1 MAKGM
6 VGTGQGHSE
15 PLAIVG
21 FAFEFPSGIT
31 NPESFWEIL
40 ANGKIG
46 LGDVPG
52 DRFNLGAFHE
62 TKSSDNKSQKAQGYF
77 IKNDISAFDASFFS
91 ITAEE
96 AVAMDPQQRLLLQTA
111 YHAFENAGLTLDSI
125 SGSKTSVHVGCLSQD
140 YKVGN
145 NKDSEASPKYAA
157 TGDEFTILA
166 NRLSWFYNLNGPSMS
181 VETACSSSLVAL
193 DLACQLL
200 RSGDTDIVSFP
211 SEAPYAW
218 TQGQCKN
225 CILEL
230 SEKPAIT
237 TQNKGLVAGCS
248 LIHQPDFYIHLDNM
262 GFLSP
267 DNRCHS
273 FDSRANGYAR
283 AEGIGVVI
291 VKRLSDAIRDGNVI
305 RTIIRATG
313 SNSDGHTPGITQ
325 PSGTSQLALIK
336 DTYKK
341 AGISMNETR
350 YCEAHGTGTT
360 IEDPTESHAIGA
372 AFRAARSSEDP
383 LYIGA
388 VKANIGHMEA
398 ASGIAGIIK
407 TVLVLE
413 RGVIPPI
420 ADLVELNPRID
431 HTFYKLKFPVE
442 LIPWPTKGLR
452 RASVNSFGYGGTN
465 AHVVMDDAHNYLAE
479 HGLKANHNTA
489 SLPPVIEREDKINL
503 FGDGGTENIG
513 STTTSGPYLLM
524 LSAADRDGPQR
535 IANMYTEYL
544 KSMSHLGDTV
554 ANSTLC
560 RRLAFTLEKR
570 RSLLPWRGYTIIDPQ
585 QLSSSDP
592 IMRGFSVPIQ
602 PPSAPCLAFA
612 FTGQGAQWARM
623 GIQFMQYSAFA
634 RSIRASAKYLR
645 DFGCCWDLEEE
656 LSRDASNSRVNDTDI
671 SQPLSTALQIALV
684 DLLEHIQIRPAVV
697 IGHSSGEVAAAY
709 CKGALS
715 QESALR
721 IAYFRG
727 MGGAAEARD
736 PNRNGTM
743 IAVGLGEA
751 EILPIFQE
759 LAAKGYEDTY
769 IGCMNSPSN
778 VTVTGDVDQL
788 SILKG
793 ILDGRGVF
801 VRKVKVP
808 CAYHSPHMIP
818 IAKKYVQK
826 AGPLE
831 RRDARPDDIIQM
843 ISYVDGKHVSGER
856 LRELDYWMTNLYSPV
871 RFTEN
876 AGGIDRL
883 AFLAKTRGRKK
894 LDLSHRKG
902 MMVTNI
908 LEIGPHSAL
917 RGPLREI
924 MKTFQHASKTIK
936 YDTVL
941 LRGSTTV
948 EPLLQAVGS
957 LRCCGFNPDI
967 SYLNRDEETQETA
980 PLVDLPSYPFKS
992 SSYWSESRRS
1002 RDERFRRRKPSELLG
1017 TPTPDSQPFCGAWRN
1032 YLSRSKSTWM
1042 EDHKINN
1049 VLLYPGAGMMT
1060 MAIEAM
1066 NQYALDT
1073 LGVVPEAFCLAY
1085 VEFVAAIQ
1093 IPEAS
1098 SSLEVHTH
1106 LRVLGDSYKPGA
1118 WFEFTIYSHQGDLWK
1133 LNCRGHVRAEAN
1145 TNSYKIALR
1154 GFGAAGATT
1163 SPQVDEF
1170 YDKTTKSG
1178 YQFGRSFQR
1187 ISKLQSSPLAPGL
1200 LQGVIRVYD
1209 RVRPDS
1215 PGKQGL
1221 RAMDWNHIIHP
1232 ATLDAVLQMTLA
1244 NVTFTQYAQGSVP
1257 VMVPTKLKRLWISST
1272 GLSHPS
1278 SSSLSVTTRCEPS
1291 GYEHTIQVI
1300 NERSP
1305 EDIKIEI
1312 TGYEMTIISSKA
1324 DGPSNLTPPQE
1335 LHVCWNTA
1343 WKALPSVTTDLPS
1356 APKKTELST
1365 SIMGRQLAV
1374 EIYLPSSPTLSAIDL
1389 GTTLQLQLKAVG
1401 YPDPRII
1408 EFEQAT
1414 GVDNSKADLKIILW
1428 DVDRESYLASL
1439 GEKSLAILKKVLD
1452 SRKNILWVRT
1462 SDSPSAHIVDGLS
1475 RVVRQE
1481 QNMSSFATIST
1492 TSSSALDR
1500 TNAIY
1505 EVIKILL
1512 STSEEGSGDDI
1523 PQSFR
1528 ETSPGGGIEFCL
1540 LKENKEVT
1548 KKIQSVQ
1555 RPAEPTSVAWD
1566 VDTSGPLKITI
1577 AAPGDL
1583 STIYF
1588 VEDPSPES
1596 LGVGEVEV
1604 EVKAVGLN
1612 IKDCLA
1618 ALGTANEKSIGS
1630 EIAGVVTRTGLNI
1643 KRFRPGDRVCGFAT
1657 NGIRS
1662 LFRNNAELFSLIPDS
1677 LTFTQAASIP
1687 VNFATA
1693 LYTLQTTARLS
1704 AGETVLIHR
1713 GSSGTGQAAIQAA
1726 LHLGATI
1733 FATAG
1738 TPEKRELLTTEYG
1751 IPQTHIF
1758 SSRNNNFVAEIQRL
1772 TEGRGVDVVLN
1783 ALAREQLAGSWEC
1796 LAPFGRFIEIS
1807 RQGALVGAQLEK
1819 NCSFTT
1825 ADLAHMCRER
1835 PLQASKMIGEA
1846 LSLFEKGV
1854 FRPLQFHQFP
1864 VSEVT
1869 EALQL
1874 IRGRNLS
1881 GKVVVNIERSMKV
1894 QAIMM
1899 PKKQRLFFSDASYVI
1914 AGKLGG
1920 LGCDIARWMVDRGA
1934 RHLIL
1939 LSRSGAR
1946 TETARALLT
1955 DLKNLGVNCVTPA
1968 CDISSFESVKEALES
1983 LVEVVPQVKGCIQ
1996 ASMVLRS
2003 ALFSNMTHSEWS
2015 EALAPKVS
2023 GSWNLH
2029 AILPEDMDF
2038 FILLSSIQ
2046 GLMGPRTQGNYAA
2059 GNTYKDALAQY
2070 RTSRGLKAVSLQLG
2084 LMDSDGYMA
2093 AAENEDE
2100 KRMMMAQNSFV
2111 PVQRLDFH
2119 ALLEHYCDATI
2130 EIQPDQAQL
2139 ALGIKLLH
2147 VDPDL
2152 DPLGTSWGRDAMF
2165 QELRRLEA
2173 TEGAPGGA
2181 TNSKETVTQLA
2192 AARSDEEAA
2201 DVVIKAL
2208 TEKLASVVY
2217 ANGAD
2222 ADNIDRSRP
2231 VQSYGVDSLQTI
2243 ELRGWLLKTF
2253 RSDVPTFEIL
2263 SAPSLNTLALIISE
2277 RSTFRIK

>member
-360 IEDPTESHAIGA
+360 IGDPTESHAIGA

-759 LAAKGYEDTY
+759 LAAKGYEDIY

-1042 EDHKINN
+1042 EDHKIDN

-1178 YQFGRSFQR
+1178 YQFGPSFQR

-1257 VMVPTKLKRLWISST
+1257 VNGP
-1272 GLSHPS
+1272 
-1278 SSSLSVTTRCEPS
+1278 
-1291 GYEHTIQVI
+1291 
-1300 NERSP
+1300 N
-1305 EDIKIEI
+1305 KIE
-1312 TGYEMTIISSKA
+1312 KA
-1324 DGPSNLTPPQE
+1324 
-1335 LHVCWNTA
+1335 
-1343 WKALPSVTTDLPS
+1343 
-1356 APKKTELST
+1356 
-1365 SIMGRQLAV
+1365 
-1374 EIYLPSSPTLSAIDL
+1374 
-1389 GTTLQLQLKAVG
+1389 
-1401 YPDPRII
+1401 
-1408 EFEQAT
+1408 
-1414 GVDNSKADLKIILW
+1414 
-1428 DVDRESYLASL
+1428 
-1439 GEKSLAILKKVLD
+1439 
-1452 SRKNILWVRT
+1452 
-1462 SDSPSAHIVDGLS
+1462 
-1475 RVVRQE
+1475 
-1481 QNMSSFATIST
+1481 
-1492 TSSSALDR
+1492 
-1500 TNAIY
+1500 
-1505 EVIKILL
+1505 
-1512 STSEEGSGDDI
+1512 
-1523 PQSFR
+1523 
-1528 ETSPGGGIEFCL
+1528 
-1540 LKENKEVT
+1540 
-1548 KKIQSVQ
+1548 
-1555 RPAEPTSVAWD
+1555 
-1566 VDTSGPLKITI
+1566 
-1577 AAPGDL
+1577 
-1583 STIYF
+1583 
-1588 VEDPSPES
+1588 
-1596 LGVGEVEV
+1596 
-1604 EVKAVGLN
+1604 
-1612 IKDCLA
+1612 
-1618 ALGTANEKSIGS
+1618 
-1630 EIAGVVTRTGLNI
+1630 
-1643 KRFRPGDRVCGFAT
+1643 
-1657 NGIRS
+1657 
-1662 LFRNNAELFSLIPDS
+1662 
-1677 LTFTQAASIP
+1677 
-1687 VNFATA
+1687 
-1693 LYTLQTTARLS
+1693 
-1704 AGETVLIHR
+1704 
-1713 GSSGTGQAAIQAA
+1713 
-1726 LHLGATI
+1726 
-1733 FATAG
+1733 
-1738 TPEKRELLTTEYG
+1738 
-1751 IPQTHIF
+1751 
-1758 SSRNNNFVAEIQRL
+1758 
-1772 TEGRGVDVVLN
+1772 
-1783 ALAREQLAGSWEC
+1783 
-1796 LAPFGRFIEIS
+1796 
-1807 RQGALVGAQLEK
+1807 
-1819 NCSFTT
+1819 
-1825 ADLAHMCRER
+1825 
-1835 PLQASKMIGEA
+1835 
-1846 LSLFEKGV
+1846 
-1854 FRPLQFHQFP
+1854 
-1864 VSEVT
+1864 
-1869 EALQL
+1869 
-1874 IRGRNLS
+1874 
-1881 GKVVVNIERSMKV
+1881 
-1894 QAIMM
+1894 
-1899 PKKQRLFFSDASYVI
+1899 
-1914 AGKLGG
+1914 
-1920 LGCDIARWMVDRGA
+1920 
-1934 RHLIL
+1934 
-1939 LSRSGAR
+1939 
-1946 TETARALLT
+1946 
-1955 DLKNLGVNCVTPA
+1955 
-1968 CDISSFESVKEALES
+1968 
-1983 LVEVVPQVKGCIQ
+1983 
-1996 ASMVLRS
+1996 
-2003 ALFSNMTHSEWS
+2003 
-2015 EALAPKVS
+2015 
-2023 GSWNLH
+2023 
-2029 AILPEDMDF
+2029 MD
-2038 FILLSSIQ
+2038 
-2046 GLMGPRTQGNYAA
+2046 
-2059 GNTYKDALAQY
+2059 
-2070 RTSRGLKAVSLQLG
+2070 
-2084 LMDSDGYMA
+2084 
-2093 AAENEDE
+2093 
-2100 KRMMMAQNSFV
+2100 
-2111 PVQRLDFH
+2111 
-2119 ALLEHYCDATI
+2119 LEHRFKPPEFFFPI
-2130 EIQPDQAQL
+2130 
-2139 ALGIKLLH
+2139 
-2147 VDPDL
+2147 
-2152 DPLGTSWGRDAMF
+2152 RD
-2165 QELRRLEA
+2165 
-2173 TEGAPGGA
+2173 
-2181 TNSKETVTQLA
+2181 
-2192 AARSDEEAA
+2192 
-2201 DVVIKAL
+2201 
-2208 TEKLASVVY
+2208 Y
-2217 ANGAD
+2217 
-2222 ADNIDRSRP
+2222 
-2231 VQSYGVDSLQTI
+2231 
-2243 ELRGWLLKTF
+2243 
-2253 RSDVPTFEIL
+2253 
-2263 SAPSLNTLALIISE
+2263 
-2277 RSTFRIK
+2277 

>member
-6 VGTGQGHSE
+6 AGAGQGHSE

-21 FAFEFPSGIT
+21 FAFEFPSAIT
-31 NPESFWEIL
+31 NPESFWELLI
-40 ANGKIG
+40 NGKIG
-46 LGDVPG
+46 LGDVPD

-62 TKSSDNKSQKAQGYF
+62 TIYSNDKSQKTQGYF
-77 IKNDISAFDASFFS
+77 IKNDISAFDAPFFS

-125 SGSKTSVHVGCLSQD
+125 NGSKTSVHVGCLSQD

-200 RSGDTDIVSFP
+200 RSGDTDI
-211 SEAPYAW
+211 
-218 TQGQCKN
+218 
-225 CILEL
+225 
-230 SEKPAIT
+230 
-237 TQNKGLVAGCS
+237 GLVAGTS

-262 GFLSP
+262 GFLSS

-283 AEGIGVVI
+283 AEGIGVVL
-291 VKRLSDAIRDGNVI
+291 VKRLSDAIRDGNTI
-305 RTIIRATG
+305 RTVIRATG

-325 PSGTSQLALIK
+325 PSGASQLALIK

-341 AGISMNETR
+341 AGISMDETR

-360 IEDPTESHAIGA
+360 IGDPTESHAIGA

-431 HTFYKLKFPVE
+431 HAFYKLKFPVKP
-442 LIPWPTKGLR
+442 IAWPTKGLR

-465 AHVVMDDAHNYLAE
+465 AHVVMDDAHNFLTQ

-489 SLPPVIEREDKINL
+489 KLPPVIDHEDKL
-503 FGDGGTENIG
+503 CLADDENIDNAS
-513 STTTSGPYLLM
+513 STTTSRPYLLM
-524 LSAADRDGPQR
+524 LSAADRDGLQR
-535 IANMYTEYL
+535 IANVYTEYFKGL
-544 KSMSHLGDTV
+544 AHLDNPI

-560 RRLAFTLEKR
+560 RRLAFTLDKR

-585 QLSSSDP
+585 QISSPDSITKGLSIPMQSSP
-592 IMRGFSVPIQ
+592 
-602 PPSAPCLAFA
+602 APCLAFA

-623 GIQFMQYSAFA
+623 GIQFMRYPIFA
-634 RSIRASAKYLR
+634 RSIQVSAGYLR
-645 DFGCCWDLEEE
+645 GFGCSWDLEEE
-656 LSRDASNSRVNDTDI
+656 LSRDASDSRVNDTDV

-684 DLLEHIQIRPAVV
+684 DLLEHMNIRPAVV

-715 QESALR
+715 QQSALR

-743 IAVGLGEA
+743 MAVGLGEA
-751 EILPIFQE
+751 EILPIFRE
-759 LAAKGYEDTY
+759 LAAKGYEDIY

-778 VTVTGDVDQL
+778 VTVTGDAGQL
-788 SILKG
+788 DILKSIL
-793 ILDGRGVF
+793 DERGVF

-818 IAKKYVQK
+818 IAKKYVQQ

-831 RRDARPDDIIQM
+831 RRDGKPDDIIPM
-843 ISYVDGKHVSGER
+843 ISYVDGEHVSGER

-871 RFTEN
+871 RFTQN

-883 AFLAKTRGRKK
+883 AFLAKTKGRKK
-894 LDLSHRKG
+894 LDLSHRNG
-902 MMVTNI
+902 MVVTNI
-908 LEIGPHSAL
+908 LEIGPHGAL

-941 LRGSTTV
+941 VRGSTTV
-948 EPLLQAVGS
+948 EPLLQAIGS
-957 LRCCGFNPDI
+957 LRCFGFNPDI
-967 SYLNRDEETQETA
+967 SYLNSDGENQQTA
-980 PLVDLPSYPFKS
+980 PLVDLPSYPFNL
-992 SSYWSESRRS
+992 SSYWAESRRS
-1002 RDERFRRRKPSELLG
+1002 KDERFRRRKPSELLG
-1017 TPTPDSQPFCGAWRN
+1017 TPTPDWQPFCGAWRN

-1042 EDHKINN
+1042 EDHKIDN
-1049 VLLYPGAGMMT
+1049 VLLYPGAGMVT

-1073 LGVVPEAFCLAY
+1073 LGITPEAFCLAD
-1085 VEFVAAIQ
+1085 VEFIAAMQ
-1093 IPEAS
+1093 IPEPS
-1098 SSLEVHTH
+1098 SNLETHTH

-1118 WFEFTIYSHQGDLWK
+1118 WFEFTIYSYHGDLWK
-1133 LNCRGHVRAEAN
+1133 LNCRGRVRPEAN
-1145 TNSYKIALR
+1145 NNGYKITCR
-1154 GFGAAGATT
+1154 EPGTAAASSTT
-1163 SPQVDEF
+1163 VLPVDEF
-1170 YDKTTKSG
+1170 YAKTTKSG
-1178 YQFGRSFQR
+1178 YQFGPSFQR
-1187 ISKLQSSPLAPGL
+1187 ISELQSSPSAPGL
-1200 LQGVIRVYD
+1200 LTGVISVYD
-1209 RVRPDS
+1209 RLGPDS
-1215 PGKQGL
+1215 LGKKGL

-1232 ATLDAVLQMTLA
+1232 ATLDAVLQTTLA
-1244 NVTFTQYAQGSVP
+1244 KIAFTEYAQDPVP
-1257 VMVPTKLKRLWISST
+1257 VMVPTKVKRLWLSSK

-1278 SSSLSVTTRCEPS
+1278 SSSLSVTTWCEPS
-1291 GYEHTIQVI
+1291 GYEHTIQVT
-1300 NERSP
+1300 NPQSP
-1305 EDIKIEI
+1305 DDIKVEI

-1324 DGPSNLTPPQE
+1324 DSSSSLISPEE
-1335 LHVCWNTA
+1335 LHVCWNPA
-1343 WKALPSVTTDLPS
+1343 WKALPPITADIPG
-1356 APKKTELST
+1356 LSDGAG
-1365 SIMGRQLAV
+1365 SHQLAV
-1374 EIYLPSSPTLSAIDL
+1374 EIYLPSSPSGSVVDLS
-1389 GTTLQLQLKAVG
+1389 TSLQRKLKEIG
-1401 YPDPRII
+1401 FPDPQVID
-1408 EFEQAT
+1408 FEKAI
-1414 GVDNSKADLKIILW
+1414 GVETPTVDLRIILW
-1428 DVDRESYLASL
+1428 DVDRESYLANL
-1439 GEKSLAILKKVLD
+1439 TKESLAILKTVLN
-1452 SRKNILWVRT
+1452 SRKNILWVQT
-1462 SDSPSAHIVDGLS
+1462 SDSPSTHIIDGLS
-1475 RVVRQE
+1475 RVIRQE

-1492 TSSSALDR
+1492 ASTSASDR
-1500 TNAIY
+1500 TNAISQ
-1505 EVIKILL
+1505 VIKTLL
-1512 STSEEGSGDDI
+1512 SGEGDGDNV
-1523 PQSFR
+1523 PQTFR
-1528 ETSPGGGIEFCL
+1528 ETATGGIEVCF

-1548 KKIQSVQ
+1548 KKIQSAQ
-1555 RPAEPTSVAWD
+1555 LPTEPVPVTWGA
-1566 VDTSGPLKITI
+1566 DTSGPLRINI
-1577 AAPGDL
+1577 AAPGDFD
-1583 STIYF
+1583 TIHF
-1588 VEDPSPES
+1588 IEDPSPGNLKVNDIEI
-1596 LGVGEVEV
+1596 

-1612 IKDCLA
+1612 FKDCLA
-1618 ALGTANEKSIGS
+1618 ALGTSNERSIGS
-1630 EIAGVVTRTGLNI
+1630 EIAGVVTRTGVNVKHLT
-1643 KRFRPGDRVCGFAT
+1643 PGDRVCGFAT
-1657 NGIRS
+1657 DGVRT
-1662 LFRNNAELFSLIPDS
+1662 LFRNHAQLFSLIPDS

-1687 VNFATA
+1687 INFATA
-1693 LYTLQTTARLS
+1693 LYTLQNIARLT

-1758 SSRNNNFVAEIQRL
+1758 SSRDNNFVAEIQRV

-1783 ALAREQLAGSWEC
+1783 SLAGEQLTGSWEC
-1796 LAPFGRFIEIS
+1796 IAPFGRFIEIG
-1807 RQGALVGAQLEK
+1807 RQGVPAGAQLEK

-1825 ADLAHMCRER
+1825 VDLAHMYRER
-1835 PLQASKMIGEA
+1835 PLQASKMIGQA
-1846 LSLFEKGV
+1846 LSLFEKGI
-1854 FRPLQFHQFP
+1854 FRPLQSHQFP
-1864 VSEVT
+1864 VSEVID
-1869 EALQL
+1869 ALKL
-1874 IRGRNLS
+1874 IRGRNMS
-1881 GKVVVNIERSMKV
+1881 GKVVINIERSMEV
-1894 QAIMM
+1894 QAILI
-1899 PKKQRLFFSDASYVI
+1899 PKQKRLFASDSSYII
-1914 AGKLGG
+1914 AGGLGG
-1920 LGCDIARWMVDRGA
+1920 LGCDIARWMVEKGA

-1939 LSRSGAR
+1939 LSRSGPR
-1946 TETARALLT
+1946 TETARALIT
-1955 DLKNLGVNCVTPA
+1955 DLKNVGINCVTPA
-1968 CDISSFESVKEALES
+1968 CDISSFESVKETLES
-1983 LVEVVPQVKGCIQ
+1983 LVGVVPPIKGCIQ

-2003 ALFSNMTHSEWS
+2003 ALFSDMTHAEWS
-2015 EALAPKVS
+2015 EALAPKAS

-2029 AILPEDMDF
+2029 ALLPENLDF

-2070 RTSRGLKAVSLQLG
+2070 RISRGLKAVSLQLG

-2119 ALLEHYCDATI
+2119 ALLEHYCDSAT
-2130 EIQPDQAQL
+2130 EIQPDEAQL

-2147 VDPDL
+2147 VNPDL
-2152 DPLGTSWGRDAMF
+2152 DPLGTGWGRDPMF

-2173 TEGAPGGA
+2173 TEGVPSGG
-2181 TNSKETVTQLA
+2181 TSSKETVTQLA

-2208 TEKLASVVY
+2208 TEKLASIVY
-2217 ANGAD
+2217 AKGAD

-2231 VQSYGVDSLQTI
+2231 VQAYGVDSLQTM
-2243 ELRGWLLKTF
+2243 ELRGWFLKTF

-2263 SAPSLNTLALIISE
+2263 GAPSLNALALIIGE
-2277 RSTFRIK
+2277 RSTLRVKRA

>member
-1 MAKGM
+1 MAKDM
-6 VGTGQGHSE
+6 AGTGQGHSE

-40 ANGKIG
+40 VNGKIG
-46 LGDVPG
+46 LGDVPD

-77 IKNDISAFDASFFS
+77 IKNDISAFDAPFFS

-125 SGSKTSVHVGCLSQD
+125 NGSKTSVHVGCLSQD

-200 RSGDTDIVSFP
+200 RSGDTDI
-211 SEAPYAW
+211 
-218 TQGQCKN
+218 
-225 CILEL
+225 
-230 SEKPAIT
+230 
-237 TQNKGLVAGCS
+237 GLVAGTS

-262 GFLSP
+262 GFLSL

-283 AEGIGVVI
+283 AEGIGVVL
-291 VKRLSDAIRDGNVI
+291 VKRLSDAIRDGNTI
-305 RTIIRATG
+305 RTVIRATG

-341 AGISMNETR
+341 AGISMDETR

-360 IEDPTESHAIGA
+360 IGDPTESHAIGA

-442 LIPWPTKGLR
+442 PIPWPTKGLR

-465 AHVVMDDAHNYLAE
+465 AHVVMDDAHNFLAE
-479 HGLKANHNTA
+479 YGLKANHNTA
-489 SLPPVIEREDKINL
+489 SLPPVIEREGKIRL
-503 FGDGGTENIG
+503 LGDRSTENID
-513 STTTSGPYLLM
+513 STTTSRPYLLM
-524 LSAADRDGPQR
+524 LSAADREGPQR
-535 IANMYTEYL
+535 IANIYTDYL
-544 KSMSHLGDTV
+544 KEMAHPGDTV
-554 ANSTLC
+554 ANSALC

-585 QLSSSDP
+585 QLSSSDS
-592 IMRGFSVPIQ
+592 ITKGFSVPVQ
-602 PPSAPCLAFA
+602 PPSSPCLAFA

-623 GIQFMQYSAFA
+623 GIQFMQYSVFA
-634 RSIRASAKYLR
+634 RSIRISAKYLR
-645 DFGCCWDLEEE
+645 GFGCSWDLEEE

-684 DLLEHIQIRPAVV
+684 DLLEHIKIRPAVV

-715 QESALR
+715 QESALK

-727 MGGAAEARD
+727 MGGASEARD

-751 EILPIFQE
+751 EILPILQE
-759 LAAKGYEDTY
+759 LAAKGYEDIY

-778 VTVTGDVDQL
+778 VTVTGDADQL
-788 SILKG
+788 NILKG
-793 ILDGRGVF
+793 ILDERGVF

-818 IAKKYVQK
+818 IAKKYVQQ

-831 RRDARPDDIIQM
+831 RRDVRPDDIIHM

-883 AFLAKTRGRKK
+883 AFLAKTKGRKK

-908 LEIGPHSAL
+908 LEIGPHGAL
-917 RGPLREI
+917 RSPLREI
-924 MKTFQHASKTIK
+924 MKTFEHASKTIK

-941 LRGSTTV
+941 VRGSSTV

-967 SYLNRDEETQETA
+967 SYLNRDEENQETA

-992 SSYWSESRRS
+992 SSYWAESRRS
-1002 RDERFRRRKPSELLG
+1002 KDERFRRRKPSELLG
-1017 TPTPDSQPFCGAWRN
+1017 TPTPDWQPFCGAWRN

-1042 EDHKINN
+1042 EDHKLDN
-1049 VLLYPGAGMMT
+1049 VILYPGAGMVT

-1073 LGVVPEAFCLAY
+1073 LGIIPKAFCLAD

-1093 IPEAS
+1093 IPEVS

-1133 LNCRGHVRAEAN
+1133 LNCRGRVRAEAN
-1145 TNSYKIALR
+1145 TNSYKITFR
-1154 GFGAAGATT
+1154 KSGAADATT
-1163 SPQVDEF
+1163 SLQVDEF

-1178 YQFGRSFQR
+1178 YQFGPSFQR
-1187 ISKLQSSPLAPGL
+1187 ISKLQSSPLTPGL
-1200 LQGVIRVYD
+1200 LQGVISVYD
-1209 RVRPDS
+1209 RVGPDS
-1215 PGKQGL
+1215 LGKRGL

-1244 NVTFTQYAQGSVP
+1244 NVTFTEYAQDSIP
-1257 VMVPTKLKRLWISST
+1257 VMVPTKVKRLWISST
-1272 GLSHPS
+1272 GLSHPD
-1278 SSSLSVTTRCEPS
+1278 SSSLSVTTWCELS

-1300 NERSP
+1300 NHRSP
-1305 EDIKIEI
+1305 EDIKVEI
-1312 TGYEMTIISSKA
+1312 TGLEMTIISSKA
-1324 DGPSNLTPPQE
+1324 DGPSNVISPKE

-1356 APKKTELST
+1356 VSKKTELST
-1365 SIMGRQLAV
+1365 SIVGRQLAV
-1374 EIYLPSSPTLSAIDL
+1374 EIYLPSSPTVGAVDL
-1389 GTTLQLQLKAVG
+1389 GTTLQLKLKDFG
-1401 YPDPRII
+1401 YPNPRII

-1414 GVDNSKADLKIILW
+1414 SVENSKADLKIILW

-1452 SRKNILWVRT
+1452 SRKTILWVRT

-1481 QNMSSFATIST
+1481 QNMSNFATIST
-1492 TSSSALDR
+1492 TSSTTLDR
-1500 TNAIY
+1500 TNAIH
-1505 EVIKILL
+1505 EVIKTLL
-1512 STSEEGSGDDI
+1512 SEQGSGDDI

-1528 ETSPGGGIEFCL
+1528 ETSTGGIEVCL
-1540 LKENKEVT
+1540 LKENKELT

-1566 VDTSGPLKITI
+1566 VDISGPLKVAI

-1583 STIYF
+1583 STIHF
-1588 VEDPSPES
+1588 VEDPSPGS
-1596 LGVGEVEV
+1596 LGVSEIEV

-1612 IKDCLA
+1612 FKDCLA

-1630 EIAGVVTRTGLNI
+1630 EIAGVVTRTGLNV
-1643 KRFRPGDRVCGFAT
+1643 KHFRPGNRVCGFAT
-1657 NGIRS
+1657 NGVRT
-1662 LFRNNAELFSLIPDS
+1662 LFRNNAQLFSLIPDS

-1693 LYTLQTTARLS
+1693 LYTLQTTARVA

-1758 SSRNNNFVAEIQRL
+1758 SSRDNNFVAEIQCL
-1772 TEGRGVDVVLN
+1772 TKGRGVDVVLN
-1783 ALAREQLAGSWEC
+1783 SLAGEQLTGSWEC
-1796 LAPFGRFIEIS
+1796 IAPFGRFIEIG
-1807 RQGALVGAQLEK
+1807 RQGVPAGAQLEK

-1825 ADLAHMCRER
+1825 ADLAHMYRER
-1835 PLQASKMIGEA
+1835 PLQASKMIGDA

-1864 VSEVT
+1864 VSEVI
-1869 EALQL
+1869 EALKL
-1874 IRGRNLS
+1874 IRGRNMS
-1881 GKVVVNIERSMKV
+1881 GKIVVNIERSMKV
-1894 QAIMM
+1894 QAILM

-1914 AGKLGG
+1914 AGGLGG

-1968 CDISSFESVKEALES
+1968 CDISSFESVKETLES
-1983 LVEVVPQVKGCIQ
+1983 LVGVVPQVKGCIQ

-2015 EALAPKVS
+2015 EALAPKAS

-2029 AILPEDMDF
+2029 ALLPEDMDF

-2070 RTSRGLKAVSLQLG
+2070 RISRGLKAVSLQLG

-2130 EIQPDQAQL
+2130 QIQPDQAQL

-2152 DPLGTSWGRDAMF
+2152 DPLGTSWGRDPMF

-2173 TEGAPGGA
+2173 TEGVPSGA
-2181 TNSKETVTQLA
+2181 TNSKETVIQLA

-2208 TEKLASVVY
+2208 TEKLASIVY

-2222 ADNIDRSRP
+2222 ADNIDRRRP
-2231 VQSYGVDSLQTI
+2231 VQAYGVDSLQTM
-2243 ELRGWLLKTF
+2243 ELRGWFLKTF

-2263 SAPSLNTLALIISE
+2263 GAPSLNALALIIGE
-2277 RSTFRIK
+2277 RSTLRIKSP